1 MVYVTPSVTRLFLS
15 RETCSDLGLISP
27 QFPSTTTAAAASSI
41 PLPGQPRFGSPHS
54 TPSPPSRNDKAR
66 GPSLE
71 QINTAPQARKRTC
84 GCLTRS
90 LPPTGPIPLPVPAT
104 EENRSALEQHLRST
118 FKASTFNV
126 CTHQPLPMMIGPG
139 FPPQQAKMPNPIRQ
153 FYIHRLHLYTMD
165 GVVIFRDRVVIP
177 PALRDDCLQFLHS
190 AHQGTTMM
198 QAKADAS
205 IFWPGIAADIS
216 YHRSSCTP
224 CNVMSPS
231 QASLPPTLP
240 TRPFQSLCVHHKG
253 HT

>member
-1 MVYVTPSVTRLFLS
+1 MD
-15 RETCSDLGLISP
+15 ED
-27 QFPSTTTAAAASSI
+27 
-41 PLPGQPRFGSPHS
+41 
-54 TPSPPSRNDKAR
+54 
-66 GPSLE
+66 
-71 QINTAPQARKRTC
+71 
-84 GCLTRS
+84 
-90 LPPTGPIPLPVPAT
+90 AT
-104 EENRSALEQHLRST
+104 FCSALETTWQRLKEAT
-118 FKASTFNV
+118 TADIDF
-126 CTHQPLPMMIGPG
+126 QQLIELIEEG

-231 QASLPPTLP
+231 QASLPPTPPTLP
-240 TRPFQSLCVHHKG
+240 TRVCVPIFFTTKA
-253 HT
+253 TPM